1 MTELTCTAV
10 RQRLAAFHDDE
21 LPLQERIAVQTH
33 VNDCDGCIAELQER
47 YLAVGTALRLAAA
60 PGPADDWTGL
70 TPGVIGRMRAEANQ
84 TWMARFTRAFD
95 DMHLVWIGLAATAGT
110 VFCGAIVLGL
120 LHFASP
126 ERADSLRAVITVMN
140 APLGS
145 NLNPA
150 NLDDFMIPTTQ
161 MTVPRPI
168 QAPTVPRDGVIRA
181 SLERS
186 GAEGE
191 MMAAFAATIT
201 REGNI
206 SGVELLADT
215 GRRRQVQQLIQ
226 EISNGRLEPARNGS
240 DTVAVTCVW
249 LVEHMTVKAK
259 QRG

>member
-1 MTELTCTAV
+1 MTELTCMAV

-21 LPLQERIAVQTH
+21 LPVQQRIAVQSH
-33 VNDCDGCIAELQER
+33 VSVCEGCLAELQER
-47 YLAVGTALRLAAA
+47 YQAVGTALKLAAA

-70 TPGVIGRMRAEANQ
+70 TPGVISRMRAEANQ
-84 TWMARFTRAFD
+84 TWMARLARTFD

-110 VFCGAIVLGL
+110 LVCGAVVLGL

-126 ERADSLRAVITVMN
+126 ERADSLRALITVMA
-140 APLGS
+140 APAGS

-150 NLDDFMIPTTQ
+150 NLDDLMMSTVQ
-161 MTVPRPI
+161 MLPPRPI
-168 QAPTVPRDGVIRA
+168 QAPTVPRDGVVRA

-186 GAEGE
+186 GTEGD
-191 MMAAFAATIT
+191 MMAAFSAVIT

-215 GRRRQVQQLIQ
+215 GRRRQVEQLIN
-226 EISNGRLEPARNGS
+226 EISAGRLEPARNGT

>member
-1 MTELTCTAV
+1 MTGLTCTAV

-21 LPLQERIAVQTH
+21 LPLQERIAVQSH
-33 VNDCDGCIAELQER
+33 VNVCEPCLAELQER
-47 YLAVGTALRLAAA
+47 YEAVGTALRLAAA

-84 TWMARFTRAFD
+84 TWMARFARTFD
-95 DMHLVWIGLAATAGT
+95 DLHLVWIGLAATAGT
-110 VFCGAIVLGL
+110 LFCGAVVLGL
-120 LHFASP
+120 LHYASP
-126 ERADSLRAVITVMN
+126 ERSDSLRAVISVMN

-150 NLDDFMIPTTQ
+150 NLDDFIMSSTS
-161 MTVPRPI
+161 MSVPRPI

-191 MMAAFAATIT
+191 LTAAFSAVIT

-215 GRRRQVQQLIQ
+215 GRRRQVQQLMQ
-226 EISNGRLEPARNGS
+226 EISAGRLEPARYGT
-240 DTVAVTCVW
+240 DPVAVTCVW

-259 QRG
+259 QRS

>member
-1 MTELTCTAV
+1 MTELTCMAV

-21 LPLQERIAVQTH
+21 LPLQLRIAVQSH
-33 VNDCDGCIAELQER
+33 VNLCDECLAQLQER
-47 YLAVGTALRLAAA
+47 YQAVGTALRLAAA

-70 TPGVIGRMRAEANQ
+70 TPGVISRMRAEANQ
-84 TWMARFTRAFD
+84 TWMARLARTFD
-95 DMHLVWIGLAATAGT
+95 DMHLVWIGLAATVGT
-110 VFCGAIVLGL
+110 VFCGVVVLGV

-126 ERADSLRAVITVMN
+126 ERGDSLRAMITVIS
-140 APLGS
+140 APSGS

-150 NLDDFMIPTTQ
+150 SLDELLMSPTQ
-161 MTVPRPI
+161 ITVPRPI
-168 QAPTVPRDGVIRA
+168 QAPTVPRDGIVRA

-191 MMAAFAATIT
+191 MMAAFSAVIS

-206 SGVELLADT
+206 SGVELLGDN
-215 GRRRQVQQLIQ
+215 GRQRQVQQLIQ
-226 EISNGRLEPARNGS
+226 EISSGRLEPARYGT
-240 DTVAVTCVW
+240 DPVAVTCVW

>member
-1 MTELTCTAV
+1 MTELTCMAV

-21 LPLQERIAVQTH
+21 LPVQERIAVQTH
-33 VNDCDGCIAELQER
+33 MNLCDGCLAELQER
-47 YLAVGTALRLAAA
+47 YEAVGTALRLAAV

-70 TPGVIGRMRAEANQ
+70 TPGVISRMRAEANQ
-84 TWMARFTRAFD
+84 TWMARFARTFD
-95 DMHLVWIGLAATAGT
+95 DLHLVWIGLAATAGT
-110 VFCGAIVLGL
+110 LFCGAVVLGL

-150 NLDDFMIPTTQ
+150 NLDDLMMSTTQ
-161 MTVPRPI
+161 MAVPRPI

-191 MMAAFAATIT
+191 MVAAFSATIT

-226 EISNGRLEPARNGS
+226 EISNGRLEPARYGT

-259 QRG
+259 QRS

>member
-1 MTELTCTAV
+1 MTGLTCAAV

-21 LPLQERIAVQTH
+21 LPLQEQIAVQTH
-33 VNDCDGCIAELQER
+33 VNGCESC
-47 YLAVGTALRLAAA
+47 LAQLREQYQAVRGALRLAAA

-70 TPGVIGRMRAEANQ
+70 TPGVISRMRAEANQ
-84 TWMARFTRAFD
+84 TWVARFTRTFD
-95 DMHLVWIGLAATAGT
+95 DLHLVWIGLAATAGT
-110 VFCGAIVLGL
+110 LFCGAVVLGL

-150 NLDDFMIPTTQ
+150 NLDDFMMSTTQ
-161 MTVPRPI
+161 MSVPRPI

-191 MMAAFAATIT
+191 MTASLSAVIT

-226 EISNGRLEPARNGS
+226 EISTGRLEPARYGT
-240 DTVAVTCVW
+240 DPVAVTCVW

-259 QRG
+259 ARG

>member
-1 MTELTCTAV
+1 MTGLTCAMT
-10 RQRLAAFHDDE
+10 RRYLAAFHDDE
-21 LPLQERIAVQTH
+21 LPLQERIAVQAH
-33 VNDCDGCIAELQER
+33 VNHCEDCLAELQER
-47 YLAVGTALRLAAA
+47 YQAVGTALRLAAA

-70 TPGVIGRMRAEANQ
+70 TPGVISRMRAEANQ
-84 TWMARFTRAFD
+84 TWMARFARTFD
-95 DMHLVWIGLAATAGT
+95 DLHLVWIGLAATAGT
-110 VFCGAIVLGL
+110 LFCGAVVLGL

-126 ERADSLRAVITVMN
+126 ERADSLRAVIAVMN

-150 NLDDFMIPTTQ
+150 NLDDFIMPTTQ
-161 MTVPRPI
+161 MSVPRPI

-186 GAEGE
+186 GVEGD
-191 MMAAFAATIT
+191 MMAAFSATIS

-226 EISNGRLEPARNGS
+226 EISNGRLEPARYGT
-240 DTVAVTCVW
+240 DPVAVTCVW